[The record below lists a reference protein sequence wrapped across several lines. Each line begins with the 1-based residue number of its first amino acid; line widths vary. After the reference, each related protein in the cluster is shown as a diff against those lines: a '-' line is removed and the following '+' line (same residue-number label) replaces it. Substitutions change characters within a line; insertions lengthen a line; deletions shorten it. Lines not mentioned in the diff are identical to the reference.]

1 MDGLVC
7 GGTISDADIWVQ
19 PDAFGI
25 GEGVVDVDEAAF
37 GGFDVVFCEGIR
49 NAAEV
54 DPVNTVKGFGVE
66 GN

>member
-37 GGFDVVFCEGIR
+37 GGFDMVFCEGIGD
-49 NAAEV
+49 AAEV
-54 DPVNTVKGFGVE
+54 NPVKTVKGLGVE
-66 GN
+66 CN